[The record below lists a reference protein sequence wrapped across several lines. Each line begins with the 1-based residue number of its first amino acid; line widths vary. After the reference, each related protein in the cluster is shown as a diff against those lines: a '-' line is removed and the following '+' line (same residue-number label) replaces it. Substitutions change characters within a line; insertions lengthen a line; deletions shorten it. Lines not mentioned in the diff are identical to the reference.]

1 MQITITGKHV
11 DLGESLQ
18 SHIRERLNKITGK
31 YFDYPVISHV
41 TLEKQGSFIKAYI
54 EVQQG
59 RGITVRGTEVG
70 DDGYVASDRALHK
83 IEQNL
88 RRYKERLK
96 DHHTHHD
103 VSKEEK
109 AIQYILDTSFDV
121 AAEIEEIEAQKQPA
135 IVAEVAYCIP
145 NLTVGEAVMR
155 MDLGEKPAL
164 LFRNKGHG
172 GLNLVYLR
180 QDGNIGWV
188 DPEGNT
194 KIHAPK

>member
-1 MQITITGKHV
+1 MQIAITGKHV

-18 SHIRERLNKITGK
+18 NHIKDRLNKIIHK
-31 YFDYPVISHV
+31 YFEHAVDSHV
-41 TLEKQGSFIKAYI
+41 TLEKQGPLIKAYV
-54 EVQQG
+54 EVHQG
-59 RGITVRGTEVG
+59 RITIRGTEVG
-70 DDGYVASDRALHK
+70 EDGYIASDKALHK
-83 IEQNL
+83 IEHNL

-96 DHHTHHD
+96 DHHMHHEL
-103 VSKEEK
+103 SKEEK
-109 AIQYILDTSFDV
+109 AIQYILDTSYDET
-121 AAEIEEIEAQKQPA
+121 AELEELEDKKQPA

-145 NLTVGEAVMR
+145 TLTVGEAVMR